1 MTQESDD
8 IYLLTEVASL
18 YYEENY
24 TQEQI
29 ARIIGVSR
37 SGVSRL
43 LTRSRELGL
52 VDIHVHHALRTSAS
66 LREELIQRFALQD
79 AQVLLSADDVALSHV
94 GALAARYADRR
105 IQESQPQVNKEA
117 KETKAAKKAPAEQEV
132 QAPGDRAIRTVGVSW
147 GTSMLE
153 TLKALRPRRRLPLN
167 IVQLMG
173 SVDTSSR
180 PDIDGPE
187 IARSL
192 ANAYGGRCY
201 YLHAPLLVADTV
213 VRDGL
218 LKERSLR
225 RSFQMMEQMD
235 MALVGIGGVR
245 PEASGLFRAG
255 YLDESELQAI
265 RSQGAVGDICGYYFD
280 IEGKICATE
289 LLSRTIAVP
298 FDTLR
303 NVPLVVAVAAGIA
316 KAEAILGALRTGAVK
331 VLITDEPCARA
342 VLQRVASREVVEL
355 PG

>member
-29 ARIIGVSR
+29 AKVIGVSR

-52 VDIHVHHALRTSAS
+52 VDIHVHHPLRTSVP
-66 LREELIQRFALQD
+66 LRNELMRQFGLQD
-79 AQVLLSADDVALSHV
+79 AQVLLSASLDESVLSRV
-94 GALAARYADRR
+94 GALAARYTDRCV
-105 IQESQPQVNKEA
+105 QESMSSSK
-117 KETKAAKKAPAEQEV
+117 
-132 QAPGDRAIRTVGVSW
+132 GGRTVGISW

-153 TLKALRPRRRLPLN
+153 MLKALRPRRRLPVN
-167 IVQLMG
+167 VVQLMG
-173 SVDTSSR
+173 SVDTSSL

-187 IARSL
+187 IARQL
-192 ANAYGGRCY
+192 ANAYGARCY
-201 YLHAPLLVADTV
+201 YLHAPLLVADAV

-225 RSFQMMEQMD
+225 RSFQLMEQMD
-235 MALVGIGGVR
+235 MALVGIGGAR

-255 YLDESELQAI
+255 YLSENELQVV
-265 RSQGAVGDICGYYFD
+265 RSQGAVGDMCGCYFD
-280 IEGKICATE
+280 IDGQICDTE
-289 LLSRTIAVP
+289 MLKRTITVS
-298 FDTLR
+298 FETLR
-303 NVPLVVAVAAGIA
+303 KVPLVIAVAAGVT
-316 KAEAILGALRTGAVK
+316 KAEAILGALRTDIVK

-342 VLQRVASREVVEL
+342 VLNQVSSREFVEL

>member
-29 ARIIGVSR
+29 AKVIGVSR

-52 VDIHVHHALRTSAS
+52 VDIHVHQPLRSSAP
-66 LREELIQRFALQD
+66 LRDELMRQFGLQD
-79 AQVLLSADDVALSHV
+79 AQVLLSASPDELALNYV

-105 IQESQPQVNKEA
+105 IQESQTLAQG
-117 KETKAAKKAPAEQEV
+117 QG
-132 QAPGDRAIRTVGVSW
+132 QAPSTKPLKTIGISW
-147 GTSMLE
+147 GTSMFE
-153 TLKALRPRRRLPLN
+153 MLKALRPRRRLPLN

-173 SVDTSSR
+173 SVDTSST

-187 IARSL
+187 IARRL
-192 ANAYGGRCY
+192 ADAYGARCY
-201 YLHAPLLVADTV
+201 YLHAPLLVADTL

-255 YLDESELQAI
+255 YMGEHELQVI
-265 RSQGAVGDICGYYFD
+265 RSQGAVGDICGCYFD
-280 IEGKICATE
+280 QDGQLCATE
-289 LLSRTIAVP
+289 LLSRTITVP
-298 FDTLR
+298 FETMR
-303 NVPLVVAVAAGIA
+303 KVPLVVAVGAGVA
-316 KAEAILGALRTGAVK
+316 KTEAILGALRTGIVK

-342 VLQRVASREVVEL
+342 ILQRTANRAVVEMS
-355 PG
+355 G

>member
-29 ARIIGVSR
+29 AKVIGVSR

-52 VDIHVHHALRTSAS
+52 VDIHVYHPLRSSAP
-66 LREELIQRFALQD
+66 LRDELMQQFGLQD
-79 AQVLLSADDVALSHV
+79 AQVLLSASPDEMALNYV
-94 GALAARYADRR
+94 GALAARYTDRR
-105 IQESQPQVNKEA
+105 IQESQTPAQGQASQTSTV
-117 KETKAAKKAPAEQEV
+117 KALKTI
-132 QAPGDRAIRTVGVSW
+132 GISW
-147 GTSMLE
+147 GTSMFE
-153 TLKALRPRRRLPLN
+153 MLKALRPRRRLPLN

-173 SVDTSSR
+173 SVDTSST

-187 IARSL
+187 IARRL
-192 ANAYGGRCY
+192 ADAYGARCY
-201 YLHAPLLVADTV
+201 YLHAPLLVADTL

-225 RSFQMMEQMD
+225 RSFQLMEQMD

-245 PEASGLFRAG
+245 PEGSGLFRAG
-255 YLDESELQAI
+255 YMGEHELQVI
-265 RSQGAVGDICGYYFD
+265 RSQGAVGDICGCYFD
-280 IEGKICATE
+280 QDGQLCATE
-289 LLSRTIAVP
+289 LLSRTITVP
-298 FDTLR
+298 FETLR
-303 NVPLVVAVAAGIA
+303 KVPLVVAVAAGVA
-316 KAEAILGALRTGAVK
+316 KSDAILGALRTGIVR

-342 VLQRVASREVVEL
+342 ILQRAANRAVVEMS
-355 PG
+355 G

>member
-29 ARIIGVSR
+29 AKVIGVSR
-37 SGVSRL
+37 SGISRL

-52 VDIHVHHALRTSAS
+52 VDIHVHHPLRSS
-66 LREELIQRFALQD
+66 VPLRDELMQKFGLQD
-79 AQVLLSADDVALSHV
+79 AQVLLSTSSDESVLSHV

-105 IQESQPQVNKEA
+105 IQETQPS
-117 KETKAAKKAPAEQEV
+117 PATNGAV
-132 QAPGDRAIRTVGVSW
+132 KPIRTIGISW
-147 GTSMLE
+147 GTSMFEMLN
-153 TLKALRPRRRLPLN
+153 ALRPRRRLPLN

-173 SVDTSSR
+173 SVDTSST

-187 IARSL
+187 IARRF
-192 ANAYGGRCY
+192 ADAYGARCY
-201 YLHAPLLVADTV
+201 YLHAPLLVADSV
-213 VRDGL
+213 VSNGL

-235 MALVGIGGVR
+235 MALVGIGGAR

-255 YLDESELQAI
+255 YMDENELQVI
-265 RSQGAVGDICGYYFD
+265 RTQGAVGDVCGCYFD
-280 IEGKICATE
+280 INGRLCAKE
-289 LLSRTIAVP
+289 LLSRTITVP
-298 FDTLR
+298 FETLR
-303 NVPLVVAVAAGIA
+303 KVPYVIAVAAGVA
-316 KAEAILGALRTGAVK
+316 KTEAILGALRTGVVK

-342 VLQRVASREVVEL
+342 ILHEAAQREL
-355 PG
+355 AELSG